1 MKKTRFTEPQ
11 IVTLLNR
18 AKKGEK
24 ITALCREA
32 GISEATFYKWRSK
45 YGGLSVNE
53 LKRIKELEE
62 ENARL
67 KRMFSELSLVN
78 DALKQVLEKKYGG
91 L

>member
-1 MKKTRFTEPQ
+1 MKKTRFTESQ
-11 IVTLLNR
+11 IVVLLNR
-18 AKKGEK
+18 AEKGEK
-24 ITALCREA
+24 ISGLCREV
-32 GISEATFYKWRSK
+32 GISEATFYNWRSK